1 MAYKITRFKVIP
13 TEKGI
18 EAPIKEAYSV
28 DDDGKKLNDET
39 MEELTGETDEQYNQR
54 MSKIDEKYNQRM
66 LKPKKIKKDNKVA
79 WWIAK

>member
-28 DDDGKKLNDET
+28 DDDDKKLNDET
-39 MEELTGETDEQYNQR
+39 MEELTGETDEMYNQR
-54 MSKIDEKYNQRM
+54 MSK
-66 LKPKKIKKDNKVA
+66 PKKLKKDNKVA

>member
-39 MEELTGETDEQYNQR
+39 MEELTGETDEMYNQR
-54 MSKIDEKYNQRM
+54 MSK
-66 LKPKKIKKDNKVA
+66 PKKPKKDNKVA